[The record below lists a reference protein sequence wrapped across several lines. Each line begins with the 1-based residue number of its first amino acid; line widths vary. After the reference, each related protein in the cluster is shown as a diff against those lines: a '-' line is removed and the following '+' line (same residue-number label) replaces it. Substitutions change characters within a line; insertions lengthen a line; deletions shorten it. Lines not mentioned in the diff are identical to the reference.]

1 MDFFMGAR
9 MHSTIAAFSSEVPVF
24 PMAYSRK
31 FNGLFVD
38 TLQYPY
44 MADMKTQAKAEI
56 LANVKLCYGQRE
68 NLKEMERERMRTTVE
83 ERRMLMEKKLCEFFC
98 IN

>member
-9 MHSTIAAFSSEVPVF
+9 MHSTIGAFSAGVPVL

-38 TLQYPY
+38 TLNYPH
-44 MADMKTQAKAEI
+44 MVDLKTQTKEEI
-56 LANVKLCYGQRE
+56 ITLVEKSFNNRKQLASIINDRMNGIVR
-68 NLKEMERERMRTTVE
+68 EREE
-83 ERRMLMEKKLCEFFC
+83 LLYSELKKFLR
-98 IN
+98 I